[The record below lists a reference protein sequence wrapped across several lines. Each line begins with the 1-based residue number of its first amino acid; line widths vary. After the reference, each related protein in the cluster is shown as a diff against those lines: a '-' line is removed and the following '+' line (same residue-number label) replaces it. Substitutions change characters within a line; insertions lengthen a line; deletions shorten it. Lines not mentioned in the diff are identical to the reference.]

1 MHRLWSRQEGSHHRR
16 GGWSGVAKMAC
27 RHVVRWWVE
36 WPPASIVGGI
46 KCTECDRLTSC
57 EAWIRHNEHNHTNTS
72 TFAAKDM
79 DETNEQA
86 VRHCLNQKIR
96 HCLIASLASQLLC
109 KVIGSCKAFHRA
121 EVNVI
126 RFLSPRC
133 SICTKLMHWGSPVLT
148 GIAPVTCQ
156 VLHALHGP
164 NGQVREYAAD
174 KHRSLYIILKRE
186 YTATFCF
193 SRQNCF
199 HQWPGFTVLPSAEGS
214 CWPSDPSHRSLGLSP
229 AWCLRMWVC
238 WWWWW
243 WWWWECFSSSGRLP
257 PVGACLLQ
265 QIGHLSNSQ
274 EQFLCCTSASL

>member
-1 MHRLWSRQEGSHHRR
+1 MHRMRPTDQLR
-16 GGWSGVAKMAC
+16 GLNPPQWAQPHEHLHLRSKGYGW
-27 RHVVRWWVE
+27 
-36 WPPASIVGGI
+36 
-46 KCTECDRLTSC
+46 
-57 EAWIRHNEHNHTNTS
+57 
-72 TFAAKDM
+72 
-79 DETNEQA
+79 
-86 VRHCLNQKIR
+86 NQWAG
-96 HCLIASLASQLLC
+96 CQTLSESENQTLSDSLAASELLC

-229 AWCLRMWVC
+229 AWCLRMWVG
-238 WWWWW
+238 WW